1 MKMGL
6 SVSVCSFQYALPTT
20 LQANPATLA
29 GVEHSCPLQPSEMNA
44 HTLKLTALAAIMSR
58 LMANSPGENGWSPQA
73 QDFLQDLT
81 IKPVDK
87 LMRVSS
93 QHP

>member
-1 MKMGL
+1 ML
-6 SVSVCSFQYALPTT
+6 VCSFQCTLPAT

-44 HTLKLTALAAIMSR
+44 HTLKLTALTVIMSR
-58 LMANSPGENGWSPQA
+58 LMANSPGGNGWSLQA

-81 IKPVDK
+81 IKPLDK
-87 LMRVSS
+87 LMQVSS
-93 QHP
+93 QHR